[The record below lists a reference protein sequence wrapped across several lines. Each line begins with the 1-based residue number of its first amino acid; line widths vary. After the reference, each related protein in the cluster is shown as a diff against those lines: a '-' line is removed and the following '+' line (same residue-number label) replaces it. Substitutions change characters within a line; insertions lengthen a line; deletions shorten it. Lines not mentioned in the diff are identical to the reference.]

1 VDVAPNRRILLQRQV
16 CPDLIVIFLIR
27 NEQMPKMSL
36 TEDDNVVKTI
46 PSDRADEPLHIPVLP
61 GRLSRDRS
69 IPDAHRSKPPDE
81 CSAIRAIA
89 IANDVAWWLVPATGL
104 SQLTGKPLG
113 IGMGCHAYTQKLS
126 ARMSQDKKSIQQPKR
141 DGRNDE
147 HIHRRDGIGVI
158 VKKGLPALRR
168 WPPSLCH
175 VFRHRRL
182 ADLNASTV
190 EALKQTLLGAESI
203 AQPDASAR
211 PRNTPLIE

>member
-1 VDVAPNRRILLQRQV
+1 
-16 CPDLIVIFLIR
+16 
-27 NEQMPKMSL
+27 MSL

-113 IGMGCHAYTQKLS
+113 NGMGCHAYPQNLS
-126 ARMSQDKKSIQQPKR
+126 ARMSQDEKSIQQPKR

-182 ADLNASTV
+182 ADLNAKLEEFAVDPRCSPQRVCDAHLANELTN
-190 EALKQTLLGAESI
+190 LGRCFW
-203 AQPDASAR
+203 SAAAR
-211 PRNTPLIE
+211 SRLPAPPGSQARAMPTDHRLRLEDF